1 MRDVRLEWKSDDSG
15 YTCAVRCKLLPNR
28 MIKVFTPSFAD
39 HSNTN
44 AQNLEVKEGGARVD
58 PSRVRVE
65 ASLAN
70 CMKQDWRSF
79 RNSYEWRA

>member
-1 MRDVRLEWKSDDSG
+1 VRDLRLEWESEDSE
-15 YTCAVRCKLLPNR
+15 TWFRSLQAVANR

-39 HSNTN
+39 HSKTN
-44 AQNLEVKEGGARVD
+44 AQNLEVNEDVARM
-58 PSRVRVE
+58 SALSFRVE

-79 RNSYEWRA
+79 RNSY

>member
-1 MRDVRLEWKSDDSG
+1 MEVWRFWTYLRRSMQVF
-15 YTCAVRCKLLPNR
+15 ANR

-39 HSNTN
+39 QSNTN
-44 AQNLEVKEGGARVD
+44 AQKLAVKEDVVHMD
-58 PSRVRVE
+58 PSRFRVE

-70 CMKQDWRSF
+70 YMKQDWRSF